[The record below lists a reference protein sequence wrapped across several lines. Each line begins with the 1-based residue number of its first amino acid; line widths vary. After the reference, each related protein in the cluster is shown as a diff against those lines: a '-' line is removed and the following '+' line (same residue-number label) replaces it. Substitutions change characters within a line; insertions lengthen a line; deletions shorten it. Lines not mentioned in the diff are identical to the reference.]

1 MHTHT
6 VTESDTN
13 SQTRKCTLTVTGT
26 STHTNTGVV
35 YRGLGFTRRANLSI
49 LCPSLSSSKAGTK
62 LPFFFLVV
70 ERMRYQLLK
79 SSFDDYVGYGHMRLY
94 THEVM
99 NHLHVESVYMYQDK
113 RQAPHVYLY

>member
-1 MHTHT
+1 
-6 VTESDTN
+6 
-13 SQTRKCTLTVTGT
+13 
-26 STHTNTGVV
+26 
-35 YRGLGFTRRANLSI
+35 
-49 LCPSLSSSKAGTK
+49 
-62 LPFFFLVV
+62 
-70 ERMRYQLLK
+70 MRYQLLK